1 MNYYGVPDVEPNE
14 LHLMK
19 FLYTQKRL
27 ETLELT
33 IKSTSSKLFA
43 KNENAVYQ
51 FKLKE
56 LSLCTLKFVEGTSE
70 DDNLKDFLLTQDSVE
85 ILKLRSIFS
94 NHDYKIFLN
103 KFQNVKTLWTVC
115 PTNLKSIKVNNNVTK
130 LVLYGKISGPRV
142 QFFSIFPNLTD
153 IISHKKISYQA
164 LSCLP
169 NVCNNIRSLSLHSM
183 SPGYYRNLKFSALKK
198 LHLDLFEGGS
208 DWSDLVISN
217 PTIESLSFRFI
228 YKNGFHPDE
237 IKKVIEPMPNLKH
250 LILGDDISQKMLLYI
265 KYSGFPFHAM
275 QNHYPLDKLMN
286 RRLFNVLNERK
297 IFIIHFFDLIH

>member
-1 MNYYGVPDVEPNE
+1 MNYYGVSRTIVEKNE

-33 IKSTSSKLFA
+33 IDSSSSKLFA

-51 FKLKE
+51 FKLKK
-56 LSLCTLKFVEGTSE
+56 LSLCTSKYVEGTSVFDE
-70 DDNLKDFLLTQDSVE
+70 ENLEDFLLTQKDSVE

-103 KFQNVKTLWTVC
+103 KFQNVKTLCTVC
-115 PTNLKSIKVNNNVTK
+115 PTDLKSNVNKNVTK
-130 LVLYGKISGPRV
+130 LVLYGRFMGSGSDV
-142 QFFSIFPNLTD
+142 EFLSIFPNLTD
-153 IISHKKISYQA
+153 ISFHTNISFEA
-164 LSCLP
+164 LSLLP
-169 NVCNNIRSLSLHSM
+169 NVCNNLTSLSLHAM
-183 SPGYYRNLKFSALKK
+183 LPGNYRNLKFSALKK
-198 LHLDLFEGGS
+198 FHLESFEGGS

-237 IKKVIEPMPNLKH
+237 IKNVIEPMPNLKH
-250 LILGDDISQKMLLYI
+250 LILGDDISQEMLLYMKSI
-265 KYSGFPFHAM
+265 VSPFHAM
-275 QNHYPLDKLMN
+275 QNHYPLEQLMN
-286 RRLFNVLNERK
+286 RILSDVLY
-297 IFIIHFFDLIH
+297 